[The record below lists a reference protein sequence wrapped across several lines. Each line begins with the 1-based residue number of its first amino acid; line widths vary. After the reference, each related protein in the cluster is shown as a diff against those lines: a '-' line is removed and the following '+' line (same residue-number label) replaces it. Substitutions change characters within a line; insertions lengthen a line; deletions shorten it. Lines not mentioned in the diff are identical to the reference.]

1 MPIYETVL
9 IARQD
14 LNVAQV
20 EKLTSDFTEI
30 LKKEGGKVLKT
41 EQWGL
46 RTFAYKINKA
56 KKGHYTLIESDAP
69 PAAVLEMER
78 NMRLNEDVV
87 RHLTTR
93 LEEASKGPSV
103 IIDKNNDSADRIPGL
118 DTVEEAA

>member
-1 MPIYETVL
+1 MPIYETVF
-9 IARQD
+9 ITRQD
-14 LNVAQV
+14 LNPQQV
-20 EKLTSDFTEI
+20 EKLTNDFTDI

-56 KKGHYTLIESDAP
+56 KKGHYTLIESDSV
-69 PAAVLEMER
+69 PAALLEMER

-93 LEEASKGPSV
+93 LDAATKGPSV
-103 IIDKNNDSADRIPGL
+103 IIDKNNDNADRISSAIE
-118 DTVEEAA
+118 EEAA

>member
-14 LNVAQV
+14 LNPQQV
-20 EKLTSDFTEI
+20 EKLTTDFTDI
-30 LKKEGGKVLKT
+30 LKKQGGKVLKT

-93 LEEASKGPSV
+93 LEAPTKGPSV
-103 IIDKNNDSADRIPGL
+103 IIDKNNDNADRISGL
-118 DTVEEAA
+118 DSVEEAA

>member
-14 LNVAQV
+14 LNPQQV
-20 EKLTSDFTEI
+20 EKMTADFSEI
-30 LKKEGGKVLKT
+30 IKKEGGKVIKT

-46 RTFAYKINKA
+46 RNFAYKINKA
-56 KKGHYTLIESDAP
+56 KKGHYTLIETDCQ

-93 LEEASKGPSV
+93 LEVPSKGPSV
-103 IIDKNNDSADRIPGL
+103 IIDKNNDNAERVDRSIE
-118 DTVEEAA
+118 EEAA

>member
-14 LNVAQV
+14 LNPQQV
-20 EKLTSDFTEI
+20 EQLTTDFTDI
-30 LKKEGGKVLKT
+30 LKKEGGNVIKT

-56 KKGHYTLIESDAP
+56 KKGHYTLIESECE
-69 PAAVLEMER
+69 PAALHEMER

-93 LEEASKGPSV
+93 LEAPSKGPSV
-103 IIDKNNDSADRIPGL
+103 IIDRNNDNAERVER
-118 DTVEEAA
+118 TTEEEAA

>member
-1 MPIYETVL
+1 MPVYETVL

-14 LNVAQV
+14 LNPQQV
-20 EKLTSDFTEI
+20 EKLTTDFSDI
-30 LKKEGGKVLKT
+30 LKKEGGKILKT

-56 KKGHYTLIESDAP
+56 KKGHYTLIESECE
-69 PAAVLEMER
+69 PAALHEMER

-93 LEEASKGPSV
+93 LEEPSKGPSV
-103 IIDKNNDSADRIPGL
+103 IIDKNNDNADRIASAIE
-118 DTVEEAA
+118 EEAA

>member
-14 LNVAQV
+14 LNPQQV
-20 EKLTSDFTEI
+20 EKLTTDFTDI
-30 LKKEGGKVLKT
+30 LKKEGGKVIKT

-56 KKGHYTLIESDAP
+56 KKGHYTLIESDAL
-69 PAAVLEMER
+69 PAAVHEMER
-78 NMRLNEDVV
+78 NIRLNEDVV

-93 LEEASKGPSV
+93 LDAPSKGPSV
-103 IIDKNNDSADRIPGL
+103 IIDKNNDNAERIAGAAE
-118 DTVEEAA
+118 EEAA

>member
-14 LNVAQV
+14 LNPQQV
-20 EKLTSDFTEI
+20 EKLTADFSEI

-56 KKGHYTLIESDAP
+56 KKGHYTLIESECE
-69 PAAVLEMER
+69 PAALHEMER
-78 NMRLNEDVV
+78 NIRLNEDVV

-93 LEEASKGPSV
+93 LEEPTKGPSV
-103 IIDKNNDSADRIPGL
+103 IIDKNNDNADRIDNVL
-118 DTVEEAA
+118 EEAA

>member
-14 LNVAQV
+14 LNPQQV
-20 EKLTSDFTEI
+20 EKLTTDFSDI
-30 LKKEGGKVLKT
+30 IKKEGGKVIKT

-56 KKGHYTLIESDAP
+56 KKGHYTLIETDCE
-69 PAAVLEMER
+69 AAALHEMER

-93 LEEASKGPSV
+93 LEAPSKGPSV
-103 IIDKNNDSADRIPGL
+103 IIDKNNDNADRIVGAIE
-118 DTVEEAA
+118 EEAA